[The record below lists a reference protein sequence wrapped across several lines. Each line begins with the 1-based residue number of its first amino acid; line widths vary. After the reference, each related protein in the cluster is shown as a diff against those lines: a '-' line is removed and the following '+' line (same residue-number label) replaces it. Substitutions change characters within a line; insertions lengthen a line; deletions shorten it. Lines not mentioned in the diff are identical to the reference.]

1 MKQGFDR
8 SGDILLWSRPY
19 MEERIRES
27 CTEIEKKLKEQGVS
41 MWKDLRGAVQEVLA
55 RTADGQ
61 EQNRKGKAAYLVC
74 SFLQRSVYLNK
85 LLLRLEIMDE
95 GFYLDERETAGC
107 YRLQMLEECYQE
119 DLEFLHQKVC
129 KEWIRV
135 QDHELD
141 EVDKEYT
148 EYYNAVVSMI
158 VQSVSGLLMDVVEES
173 EVRLADTFQ
182 IVYGQYMG
190 NATVVYARGKNED
203 GIFTD

>member
-1 MKQGFDR
+1 
-8 SGDILLWSRPY
+8 
-19 MEERIRES
+19 MEERIQET
-27 CTEIEKKLKEQGVS
+27 CTEIEKMLKKQGAS
-41 MWKDLRGAVQEVLA
+41 MWKELRSAVQEILA

-95 GFYLDERETAGC
+95 GFYLDDVETAGY
-107 YRLQMLEECYQE
+107 YRLWMLEERYRE

-158 VQSVSGLLMDVVEES
+158 VQSMGSLLMEVVEES

-190 NATVVYARGKNED
+190 NATVVYAKSGCHMDKV
-203 GIFTD
+203 

>member
-1 MKQGFDR
+1 MGQEFDR
-8 SGDILLWSRPY
+8 AGDILLWIRPY
-19 MEERIRES
+19 MEERIQES

-41 MWKDLRGAVQEVLA
+41 MWKELRGAVQEVLA
-55 RTADGQ
+55 RTAGRQ

-74 SFLQRSVYLNK
+74 SFLQRSVFCNK

-107 YRLQMLEECYQE
+107 CRLQMLEERYRK
-119 DLEFLHQKVC
+119 DLEFLQQKVC

-135 QDHELD
+135 QNHELD

-158 VQSVSGLLMDVVEES
+158 VQSVSGLFMGVVEES

-182 IVYGQYMG
+182 IIYGQYMG
-190 NATVVYARGKNED
+190 NATVVYTKEKNVD